1 MKFIIT
7 KENVGE
13 RLDKFL
19 QLKLSSCSRSKI
31 QKEIKA
37 GKILVDDKKVSPHY
51 FLKENQ
57 EINVIENIQEIEE
70 SIGEKI
76 EIPEVE
82 IIEDNKEYL
91 IINKPSGLAVHAQ
104 ADFKGATLIDWLLKY
119 YPELRKIGEDPSRP
133 GIVHRLDKEVS
144 GLMVI
149 SKTQSSFDNLK
160 KQFKERTV
168 DKEYV
173 ALVYGAI
180 KESEGLVDFPIE
192 RSKSGKMAALPKTIK
207 GEKTTLGRRAIT
219 EFEVIKRFINFTLLK
234 VKIKTGRTHQIRV
247 HLLALNHPLAG
258 DNLYGNSMTK
268 LKNKKLNLGRVFLAA
283 IRLGFIDLSGNKKEY
298 SIELPGEL
306 KVFLE
311 KIK

>member
-7 KENVGE
+7 KDNIGE

-19 QLKLSSCSRSKI
+19 TLKFPSYSRSKI

-37 GKILVDDKKVSPHY
+37 GRILVDDKKAPPHY

-57 EINVIENIQEIEE
+57 EINIIEIIPETEANKDK
-70 SIGEKI
+70 KI
-76 EIPEVE
+76 EIPEIG
-82 IIEDNKEYL
+82 IIEDNNEYL

-104 ADFKGATLIDWLLKY
+104 EGFRGATLVDWLLQY

-133 GIVHRLDKEVS
+133 GIIHRLDKEVS

-149 SKTQSSFDNLK
+149 PKTQASFDNLK
-160 KQFKERTV
+160 KQFKERTIN
-168 DKEYV
+168 KEYS
-173 ALVYGAI
+173 ALAYGTI
-180 KESEGLVDFPIE
+180 KEDEGIIDFPLE

-207 GEKTTLGRRAIT
+207 GEKTTLGKRAIT
-219 EFEVIKRFINFTLLK
+219 EFEIIKRFVNFTLLK

-247 HLLALNHPLAG
+247 HLLALGHPLAG

-268 LKNKKLNLGRVFLAA
+268 LKNKKLNLGRVFLVATK
-283 IRLGFIDLSGNKKEY
+283 LGLVDLSGNKKEY
-298 SIELPGEL
+298 FLDIPEELEIFL
-306 KVFLE
+306 KT
-311 KIK
+311 IK